1 MEGVIYLADKK
12 TTELRR
18 TPLYDYYLEKGLK
31 LMDFGGWALP
41 VQYTKIMEE
50 HKAVREA
57 VGIFDCAHMG
67 EIRITGKNA
76 LDFVNS
82 VITNDATKVK
92 DNQSM
97 YTAVTNKAGGT
108 LDDVIF
114 YKTSDEHFTF
124 TPNASNTGKILNW
137 FNKHNQ
143 DEDVVIEDVSAD
155 FGLIAIQGP
164 KAVAALEKLTDT
176 NLSDIKPFYFKAD
189 QTVAGVSPVLISRTG
204 YTGEDGFELYV
215 PFDEQLTI
223 WKQLLEAG
231 EEFGIT
237 ECGLGARDTL
247 RLEAGLA
254 LYGND
259 LSEDINPIEG
269 GIGFTVKTG
278 DKKEM
283 DYPGK
288 VALEAHRAAEDKKLS
303 RGFELLGKGIAR
315 EGMAVKL
322 ADGTEVG
329 IVTSGTK
336 SPTFKKAIG
345 FLMIDK
351 NHAKFENEVFIDI
364 RNKLVPA
371 VLVKKDWLRR

>member
-1 MEGVIYLADKK
+1 MEGVLYLADKQ

-41 VQYTKIMEE
+41 VQFTKIMAE
-50 HKAVREA
+50 HEAVREA
-57 VGIFDCAHMG
+57 VGLFDCAHMG
-67 EIRITGKNA
+67 EIRITGENA
-76 LDFVNS
+76 LRFVNS
-82 VITNDATKVK
+82 IITNDASKVK

-97 YTAVTNKAGGT
+97 YTAVTNETGGT

-124 TPNASNTGKILNW
+124 TPNASNSEKILNW
-137 FNKHNQ
+137 FNKQNM

-164 KAVAALEKLTDT
+164 KAEAVLEKVTTTD
-176 NLSDIKPFYFKAD
+176 LSDIKPFYFKAD
-189 QTVAGVSPVLISRTG
+189 QTVGGVHPVIISRTG
-204 YTGEDGFELYV
+204 YTGEDGFEVYV
-215 PFDEQLTI
+215 PFDKQETI
-223 WKQLLEAG
+223 WKKLLEVG

-278 DKKEM
+278 DKKTV

-288 VALEAHRAAEDKKLS
+288 EALEAHRRTENTKMS
-303 RGFELLGKGIAR
+303 RGFELTGKGIAR
-315 EGMAVKL
+315 EGMPIKL

-345 FLMIDK
+345 FLMIEK
-351 NHAKFENEVFIDI
+351 NHAQLDNEVFIDI
-364 RNKLVPA
+364 RNKLVSA

>member
-97 YTAVTNKAGGT
+97 YTAVTNEAGGT

-124 TPNASNTGKILNW
+124 TPNASNTEKILNW

-164 KAVAALEKLTDT
+164 KAVSVLEKLTDT
-176 NLSDIKPFYFKAD
+176 NLSYIKPFYFKAD

-278 DKKEM
+278 DKKEV

-288 VALEAHRAAEDKKLS
+288 EALEAHRAADSKRLS

-315 EGMAVKL
+315 EGMPVKL

-329 IVTSGTK
+329 VVTSGTK

-351 NHAKFENEVFIDI
+351 NHAQLENEVFIDI

>member
-1 MEGVIYLADKK
+1 MEGVIYLVDKQ
-12 TTELRR
+12 TIELRR

-143 DEDVVIEDVSAD
+143 DEDVVIEDVSGD

-278 DKKEM
+278 DKKTV

-288 VALEAHRAAEDKKLS
+288 EALEAYRAAENTKIS

-315 EGMAVKL
+315 EGMPVKL

-351 NHAKFENEVFIDI
+351 NHAKLESEVFIDI